1 MICKECGEYM
11 EYTGEGI
18 DDEERLYDLYICI
31 ECGYEEAVPQDKL
44 ENVSPP
50 AKFEWDPPD
59 GYRKP

>member
-1 MICKECGEYM
+1 MICKECGEFM

-31 ECGYEEAVPQDKL
+31 ECGHEEAVAQD
-44 ENVSPP
+44 EVANAP
-50 AKFEWDPPD
+50 APATFEWDPPD